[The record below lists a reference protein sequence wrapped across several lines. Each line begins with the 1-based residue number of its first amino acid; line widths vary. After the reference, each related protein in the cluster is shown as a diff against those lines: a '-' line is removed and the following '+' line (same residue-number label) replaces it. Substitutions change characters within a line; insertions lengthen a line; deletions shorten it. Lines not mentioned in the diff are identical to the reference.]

1 MIKFSVDHKSFL
13 TGLNTV
19 AAALP
24 PKTSLPSLSNIL
36 IETLD
41 DKLKIAAT
49 DLDTTVIT
57 FIPATIT
64 TPGAVTLPGKKL
76 LEIVRELNG
85 NEVDISTTG
94 SRISISCNKSNFS
107 LPTSSRDSYPSLPST
122 EINADSITFPIGIL
136 KEGIKR
142 TVYAIAGSSELRAAL
157 TGCLW
162 KQTELGL
169 VMVST
174 DGHRLAK
181 VILPSLKT
189 ETEKEFSAIVAP
201 KALNLLLKI
210 NSEDSVIMSS
220 QGTQI
225 SFHIGETSIFSR
237 IIEGVFPPYD
247 KVIPANNEILLE
259 LNKKDLYDAL
269 RRMRIIA
276 NPATQQ
282 VIFTIEHNRLILQAE
297 NTDAGE
303 AREDIEAVFN
313 SDPIQIAFSG
323 NLITEILKTMN
334 SEDIVMK
341 LHDSEVA
348 VIFVEKEKNA
358 DIEYLT
364 LVMPVKLP
372 DNR

>member
-13 TGLNTV
+13 AGLNTV

-57 FIPATIT
+57 HIPATISSH
-64 TPGAVTLPGKKL
+64 GAVTLPGKKL
-76 LEIVRELNG
+76 LEIIRELNG
-85 NEVDISTTG
+85 KEVDVSTSG
-94 SRISISCNKSNFS
+94 SRVSISCNKSNFS

-122 EINADSITFPIGIL
+122 EINASSINFPINLLKDGIR
-136 KEGIKR
+136 R

-162 KQTELGL
+162 KQTDSGL
-169 VMVST
+169 TMVST

-181 VILPSLKT
+181 VTLPSLKA
-189 ETEKEFSAIVAP
+189 ETEFSAIVAP
-201 KALNLLLKI
+201 KALNLLLKM
-210 NSEDSVIMSS
+210 NSEESVVMST

-247 KVIPANNEILLE
+247 KVIPSNNDIFLE

-269 RRMRIIA
+269 RRMRIVA

-282 VIFTIEHNRLILQAE
+282 VIFTIEHNRVILHAE

-303 AREDIEAVFN
+303 AREDIEAIFD

-334 SEDIVMK
+334 DENIIMK
-341 LHDSEVA
+341 LCDSEVA
-348 VIFVEKEKNA
+348 VIFVEKESNT
-358 DIEYLT
+358 DIDYLT

>member
-41 DKLKIAAT
+41 NKLKIAAT

-64 TPGAVTLPGKKL
+64 TSGAITLPGKKL

-85 NEVDISTTG
+85 NEVDISTIG

-122 EINADSITFPIGIL
+122 EINTDSITFPIGIL

-162 KQTELGL
+162 KQTDLGL

-189 ETEKEFSAIVAP
+189 EKEFSAIVAA

-225 SFHIGETSIFSR
+225 SFNIGETSIFSR

-247 KVIPANNEILLE
+247 KVIPANNGILLE

-303 AREDIEAVFN
+303 AREDIEAIFN

-334 SEDIVMK
+334 SEDIIMK

-348 VIFVEKEKNA
+348 VIFVEKEKNVE
-358 DIEYLT
+358 IEYLT